1 MKDENTH
8 YIQAQIQT
16 QHTGTE
22 THITIQCYHNT
33 QCDQNTPEQTVLWDE
48 NTHYVAEVGGSHYS
62 VSRWAG
68 VAVKLCKLDFNWA
81 EVTEE
86 GG

>member
-1 MKDENTH
+1 M
-8 YIQAQIQT
+8 I
-16 QHTGTE
+16 
-22 THITIQCYHNT
+22 THITSMHEFKPNT
-33 QCDQNTPEQTVLWDE
+33 LGLKCTSQYNIIRTQNVIKTLENTLWDE
-48 NTHYVAEVGGSHYS
+48 NTHYMTEVGGSHYS

>member
-1 MKDENTH
+1 M
-8 YIQAQIQT
+8 I
-16 QHTGTE
+16 
-22 THITIQCYHNT
+22 THITSMHEFKPNTLGLKCTSQYNIIRTHNVIKT
-33 QCDQNTPEQTVLWDE
+33 LENTLWDE